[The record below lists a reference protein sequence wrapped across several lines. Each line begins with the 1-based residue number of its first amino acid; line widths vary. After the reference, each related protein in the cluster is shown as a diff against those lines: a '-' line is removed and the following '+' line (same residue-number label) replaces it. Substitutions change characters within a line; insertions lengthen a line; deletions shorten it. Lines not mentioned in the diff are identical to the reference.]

1 MGALS
6 PFFLMAGLA
15 IGVPL
20 FLHLFQ
26 RQEVRRVSFP
36 ALRYLERTEREHAR
50 RIRLRQ
56 LLLMLTRVAVV
67 LALVGAGARLF
78 LRGSGAAHPPTAV
91 VLILD
96 NSMSS
101 GLVLGEERA
110 LDRLRTIAHQTLD
123 AATRDDVIWVLRA
136 GEPWLPAVPGGP
148 DEARQTLMETTVSAG
163 AGDLS
168 QSLLRASVL
177 LGTSAL
183 QAREIHL
190 LSDLQSTAFD
200 VEVSDPAKDIPVV
213 VWDPREPAAPN
224 RALTSVLVGGGLP
237 PLEGQRTQVTVAAA
251 EDPNGD
257 TVPSPV
263 IVVVDDV
270 VRGAGNLPPVASL

>member
-6 PFFLMAGLA
+6 PFFLLAGLA
-15 IGVPL
+15 VAVPL

-26 RQEVRRVSFP
+26 RQEVQRVSFP

-56 LLLMLTRVAVV
+56 LLLMLTRVAVL

-78 LRGSGAAHPPTAV
+78 LGVTGAAHPPTAV
-91 VLILD
+91 ALILD

-101 GLVLGEERA
+101 GLVLGEERS
-110 LDRLRTIAHQTLD
+110 LDRLRAIAHQTLD
-123 AATRDDVIWVLRA
+123 AATRDDEIWVLRA

-148 DEARQTLMETTVSAG
+148 DEARQTILETTVSAG

-168 QSLLRASVL
+168 RALARASEL
-177 LGTSAL
+177 IGTSAL
-183 QAREIHL
+183 EAREIHL
-190 LSDLQSTAFD
+190 VSDLQGTAFD
-200 VEVSDPAKDIPVV
+200 ERIRAPAGDIPVV
-213 VWDPREPAAPN
+213 VWSPSDPATPN

-237 PLEGQRTQVTVAAA
+237 PLEGR
-251 EDPNGD
+251 
-257 TVPSPV
+257 
-263 IVVVDDV
+263 
-270 VRGAGNLPPVASL
+270 R